1 MPKYGNVV
9 EKVVS
14 GNHKTNEKFEEMF
27 KSFHIIYLFGHN
39 FLNT

>member
-27 KSFHIIYLFGHN
+27 KLIIYIFMYIR
-39 FLNT
+39 FLS